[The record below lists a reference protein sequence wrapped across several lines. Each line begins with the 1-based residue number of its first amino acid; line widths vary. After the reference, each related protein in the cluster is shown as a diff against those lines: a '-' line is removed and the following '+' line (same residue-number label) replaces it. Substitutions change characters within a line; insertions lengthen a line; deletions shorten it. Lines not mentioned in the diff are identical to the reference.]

1 MKRDGQD
8 NQDSKE
14 LDEIPRQSFWA
25 VMPKRSFSRI
35 FMLLAALAGI
45 IYLRQKTAAVAG
57 CMGEAFTA
65 PPRSSTPSTI
75 RGRVALPAGD
85 AANP

>member
-8 NQDSKE
+8 DLNAKE
-14 LDEIPRQSFWA
+14 LDEVPRKSFLA

-45 IYLRQKTAAVAG
+45 IYLRQKTSVVAG

-65 PPRSSTPSTI
+65 PARSSTPSTI
-75 RGRVALPAGD
+75 RGRVTIPSGD
-85 AANP
+85 ASPP